1 MEENTY
7 TIENLILNIN
17 KYLEKADT
25 SLVLKA
31 YNYLSNYIIDTK
43 EILETSIILTTVYAD
58 IETIV
63 ASLLYKLLT
72 LELVTEKDLKDN
84 SLVIQKGKK
93 VFLKV
98 IFE

>member
-31 YNYLSNYIIDTK
+31 YNYLSNYITDTK

-58 IETIV
+58 IETIT
-63 ASLLYKLLT
+63 ASYRKRF
-72 LELVTEKDLKDN
+72 
-84 SLVIQKGKK
+84 IRRIPG
-93 VFLKV
+93 
-98 IFE
+98 